1 MRTSKERSGFISRR
15 HRVIL
20 PFMAELLDDVAVQ
33 AWLQAHPEWTQSGR
47 EITRSVQCASFP
59 AAIALV
65 QEVANEADRRDHHPD
80 IDIRWRTLRF
90 TLSTHSAGG
99 LTQKD
104 LDLADEIDR
113 LAGDEKTD
121 D

>member
-1 MRTSKERSGFISRR
+1 
-15 HRVIL
+15 
-20 PFMAELLDDVAVQ
+20 MAELLDDVAVG
-33 AWLQAHPEWTQSGR
+33 AWLRSHDAWSQSGA
-47 EITRSVQCASFP
+47 EISRTVECASFP

-65 QEVANEADRRDHHPD
+65 QRVADEAEQRDHHPD

-99 LTQKD
+99 LTQRD

-113 LAGDEKTD
+113 LAGSG
-121 D
+121 